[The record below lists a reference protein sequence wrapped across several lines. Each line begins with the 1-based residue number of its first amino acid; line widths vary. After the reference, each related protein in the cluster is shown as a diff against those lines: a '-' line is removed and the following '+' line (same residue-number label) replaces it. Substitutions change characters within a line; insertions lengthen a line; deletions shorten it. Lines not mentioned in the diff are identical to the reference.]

1 MNKLFFLILLVNCG
15 SIFPPDKIVTLKD
28 SLNNRVINN
37 YDKTDTVK
45 INFATLRKTNG
56 FNPSCTNAYYTN
68 QMEKEKEKF
77 GSCMISVP
85 QNHEIGTLDQD
96 PKGTNKD
103 DYFQI
108 QAHQSISNI
117 DSLVNEVNQ
126 NSFEEVIVF
135 VHGFNVKFEE
145 AILRAAQIKF
155 DLKFSGELV
164 LYTWPAGA
172 DDGILNALMIK
183 STYLDNKQNA
193 ENSITHFKN
202 FLDKISKTN
211 KKVHLIV
218 HSMGHQMVIPAINQL
233 QEANRA
239 KFLSQV
245 IFNAPDF
252 DSDLFEKIYQNISA
266 SADRVTIYCSPGDNA
281 LVASKQV
288 NSTPRV
294 GSCKKFSGIDM
305 INVNPVDAPVMG
317 IAGLGH
323 GYYSS
328 RAIIT
333 DLYQVILG
341 VDARK
346 RLFIRSS
353 GEKNGENFVLRR

>member
-1 MNKLFFLILLVNCG
+1 MNKLFTLLILIQFYNCTQTL
-15 SIFPPDKIVTLKD
+15 PTLKE
-28 SLNNRVINN
+28 SLNNRVKNT
-37 YDKTDTVK
+37 YDKTDLVK
-45 INFATLRKTNG
+45 INFATMRKTNG
-56 FNPSCTNAYYTN
+56 FNPSCTNSYYTN
-68 QMEKEKEKF
+68 QIEKEKF
-77 GSCMISVP
+77 GSCTISVP

-96 PKGTNKD
+96 IKGSKD

-108 QAHQSISNI
+108 QSHQNI
-117 DSLVNEVNQ
+117 PDLDSLIGEVNK

-155 DLKFSGELV
+155 DLKFSGELI

-172 DDGILNALMIK
+172 EDGILNALMIK
-183 STYLDNKQNA
+183 STYLENKQNA
-193 ENSITHFKN
+193 ENSINHFKI
-202 FLDKISKTN
+202 FLDKISKTG

-218 HSMGHQMVIPAINQL
+218 HSMGHQMAIPAINQL
-233 QEANRA
+233 HETNRT

-245 IFNAPDF
+245 IFNAPDY
-252 DSDLFEKIYQNISA
+252 DSKSFAKLYQNISN
-266 SADRVTIYCSPGDNA
+266 SAERVTIYCSPGDNA
-281 LVASKQV
+281 LVASSKV
-288 NSTPRV
+288 NSGGRV
-294 GSCKKFSGIDM
+294 GSCEKFEGIDM

-341 VDARK
+341 VEAQK